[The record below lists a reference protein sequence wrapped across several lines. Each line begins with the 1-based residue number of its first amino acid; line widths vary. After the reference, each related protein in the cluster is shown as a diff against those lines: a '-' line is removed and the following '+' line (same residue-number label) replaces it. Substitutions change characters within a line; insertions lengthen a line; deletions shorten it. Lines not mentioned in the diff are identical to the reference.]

1 MDKTYFDTIFFN
13 PDDNNIKELYIRAYN
28 FNGDEIKNLQKL
40 EKFVLS
46 TQKFSKI
53 KFDPRN
59 HPNLKK
65 VNYWRKRFEFDN
77 TKSKFMKNKKKL
89 KNFEYIYTLNEF

>member
-46 TQKFSKI
+46 TQKFSRI

-65 VNYWRKRFEFDN
+65 LIIGGKDLSSTIPNQN
-77 TKSKFMKNKKKL
+77 L
-89 KNFEYIYTLNEF
+89 